1 MGWLVRARAC
11 LRPLEVQLLRRGVN
25 RKLYTMGPIGY
36 WNGKSC
42 FEFVLVRD
50 VVTLDHPRGS
60 DHGSEVLVEAPE
72 PPAYR
77 EEAVDG

>member
-1 MGWLVRARAC
+1 
-11 LRPLEVQLLRRGVN
+11 
-25 RKLYTMGPIGY
+25 MGPIGY

-50 VVTLDHPRGS
+50 VVILDPPRGS
-60 DHGSEVLVEAPE
+60 DNGSEVLVEGPE

-77 EEAVDG
+77 EEAVD

>member
-1 MGWLVRARAC
+1 M
-11 LRPLEVQLLRRGVN
+11 N

-50 VVTLDHPRGS
+50 VVILDPPRGS
-60 DHGSEVLVEAPE
+60 DNGSEVLVEGPE

-77 EEAVDG
+77 EEAVD